1 MEQLG
6 NQAKRRFGELL
17 SFVFSFVG
25 SVALKQLFHH
35 EKAWKAP
42 YCETWHKVCPGNT
55 SSQTIQSSPQQG
67 KKWIFIQGL
76 FIFHLPLVNPL
87 LH

>member
-42 YCETWHKVCPGNT
+42 
-55 SSQTIQSSPQQG
+55 
-67 KKWIFIQGL
+67 
-76 FIFHLPLVNPL
+76 
-87 LH
+87 